1 MKVCILEIN
10 FEGLIWSLTV
20 CLFTILINASL
31 RVNIIFRKEMKLEN
45 GGLIFKYYI
54 RRSRQKNGVLCLVSM
69 LPS

>member
-10 FEGLIWSLTV
+10 FEGLGWSLTV

-54 RRSRQKNGVLCLVSM
+54 SRSRQKNGVLCLVSM